1 MTISK
6 YEQDIRNAVGLRGS
20 VSVGELAELLQVSD
34 QTIRRIVRPM
44 VDRGEV
50 EKVHGAIVGT
60 RSLADPPFLARMNRN
75 KQAKIA
81 IASRVAQMIRPGDA
95 IAIDT
100 GSTSAFVAQALR
112 RHQDLT
118 VVTNSTFIAST
129 LAMVPGN
136 RVYMAGSELRSHDG
150 AAFDR
155 AAYRTIAA
163 HHTRW
168 AVLSASSVHP
178 ERGFLVQE
186 QCEADM
192 CSALLDIADHHI
204 WAIDASKFT
213 GSHTRISLP
222 EAEPGSTLT
231 TDSEPGPAY
240 FAILSRLS
248 VEVAGS
254 GSPEQIRG

>member
-1 MTISK
+1 MTMSK
-6 YEQDIRNAVGLRGS
+6 YEQDIRNAVALRGS

-50 EKVHGAIVGT
+50 EKVHGAIVST
-60 RSLADPPFLARMNRN
+60 QNLTDPPFLARMNRN

-81 IASRVAQMIRPGDA
+81 IANRVAQMIRPGDA

-112 RHQDLT
+112 QHQDLT
-118 VVTNSTFIAST
+118 IITNSTFIAST

-150 AAFDR
+150 AAFDQ

-163 HHTRW
+163 HHTKW
-168 AVLSASSVHP
+168 ALLSASSVHP
-178 ERGFLVQE
+178 QRGFLVQE

-192 CSALLDIADHHI
+192 CSALMEIADHHV

-213 GSHTRISLP
+213 DTHVQLNLP
-222 EAEPGSTLT
+222 KPIPGSTLT
-231 TDSEPGPAY
+231 TDRKPAQAY
-240 FAILSRLS
+240 FPILSQLTID
-248 VEVAGS
+248 VADA
-254 GSPEQIRG
+254 